1 MHGSYWR
8 YTQFGEAQAATYL
21 SSVYIGGAIIV
32 NNSVVNISQSMF
44 EDNGADL
51 GGAILAEQRC
61 TIHLSKY

>member
-1 MHGSYWR
+1 MDLIGGTYNLVKHKR
-8 YTQFGEAQAATYL
+8 LPYL

-44 EDNGADL
+44 EDNRADL

-61 TIHLSKY
+61 TNHLSKY